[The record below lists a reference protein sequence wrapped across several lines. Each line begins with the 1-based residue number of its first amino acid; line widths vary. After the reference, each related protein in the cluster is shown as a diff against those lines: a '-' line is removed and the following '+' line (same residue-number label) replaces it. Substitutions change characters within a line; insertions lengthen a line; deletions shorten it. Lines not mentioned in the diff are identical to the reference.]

1 MVLTDD
7 LINNGFSLQDAG
19 KDDLERYI
27 DIKRACCK
35 KYVDEY
41 NGGWIED
48 IQVIINTDSF
58 YRMQKY
64 TCFQKILLHDKVVG
78 FFAYNEHADRI
89 SEISLQLIEDVRN
102 KGIESFYLSHITSL
116 SKDTDK
122 PIFFNTYKSDPIQ
135 EIYKKF
141 GFKIYDQSRTH
152 FLMSF
157 NQNDVNGINN
167 TNNTR
172 SYLNRI
178 CLK

>member
-1 MVLTDD
+1 
-7 LINNGFSLQDAG
+7 
-19 KDDLERYI
+19 
-27 DIKRACCK
+27 
-35 KYVDEY
+35 
-41 NGGWIED
+41 
-48 IQVIINTDSF
+48 
-58 YRMQKY
+58 MQKY